1 MRKQIS
7 KKRKGVMNSMHH
19 NSRDSK
25 RLHKAQVRE
34 ERLEKLAD
42 ARKKKDQPLRAY
54 SLFSI
59 FELLECASILKQNE
73 CLGPFVSKTT
83 A

>member
-1 MRKQIS
+1 
-7 KKRKGVMNSMHH
+7 MNSMHH
-19 NSRDSK
+19 KSRDSK

-34 ERLEKLAD
+34 ERLGKLAD

-54 SLFSI
+54 PFFSI
-59 FELLECASILKQNE
+59 IQLPEDARILKRNE
-73 CLGPFVSKTT
+73 SLGPFVSKTT